1 MKFETKLTKL
11 GIDENEVKSIIENC
25 ECGEINGAYFIDLTK
40 EKKEF
45 IMEVIGN
52 YLDNGSEEFEDW
64 TDIKRI
70 STFCKLFKIS
80 EDRIAE
86 FYVKGF
92 NEGGDDIAYE
102 LVSNRDVILV
112 LTDDE
117 RYTNSFIQYSPS
129 QQEETDEE
137 SLSVEELTAEYD
149 AVIDE
154 LTRLDDETDV
164 DEICTDALLMA
175 EYETKKQSIEIK
187 LDILS
192 EKLEKAKEME
202 ESEMEQ
208 EEKFVELNIEKDDDF
223 EENFHATLKFTHNHE
238 SIAFDEDIFLEFA
251 EDLQFD
257 DNDTYIADKD
267 NCSIYM
273 EIPKTFSNYIEE
285 DYEGENAE
293 IISEWLETCRQYY
306 ARQLS
311 RDAGIYAKY
320 GEVIEQ
326 QVEDEIELDKD
337 IMFEFKCA
345 VSNDT
350 VETFMVEHQ
359 YL

>member
-1 MKFETKLTKL
+1 MMT
-11 GIDENEVKSIIENC
+11 
-25 ECGEINGAYFIDLTK
+25 
-40 EKKEF
+40 KKE
-45 IMEVIGN
+45 IKKEIR
-52 YLDNGSEEFEDW
+52 
-64 TDIKRI
+64 DIK
-70 STFCKLFKIS
+70 T
-80 EDRIAE
+80 
-86 FYVKGF
+86 
-92 NEGGDDIAYE
+92 
-102 LVSNRDVILV
+102 
-112 LTDDE
+112 
-117 RYTNSFIQYSPS
+117 
-129 QQEETDEE
+129 
-137 SLSVEELTAEYD
+137 
-149 AVIDE
+149 
-154 LTRLDDETDV
+154 
-164 DEICTDALLMA
+164 
-175 EYETKKQSIEIK
+175 
-187 LDILS
+187 
-192 EKLEKAKEME
+192 LEKAKEME

-208 EEKFVELNIEKDDDF
+208 EEKFVEFKLESKNDSRIYIAGTFDINSYDEDTDSGWEYEQNDGTYSSHLPRYWKVDGESLSFEYGAFIDCIGWEMFRQWIWDCQDEQRTIDCGVYYLHINGGACVELDIEKDDDF

-257 DNDTYIADKD
+257 ENDTYIADKD